1 MRPHLTDFFVESF
14 RNLREVEL
22 SNLEQ
27 VNLIVG
33 GNNSGK
39 TSVLEAIAIAL
50 SPVDIVD
57 WSITAR
63 SREVRSFFAG
73 ANDAAL
79 SSLDAIKWMFPH
91 DNVNGLERPDRIALH
106 MRGGWIV
113 DKLVAHCTLI
123 KGIPPEDLFHDA
135 NRRGRRSREGSFDLE
150 ETGMHLEI
158 TAGLNRSLKTDLEPS
173 FFDSDKN
180 VLYSDISLWPSVGIT
195 QRRRALPRLRKVLLG
210 PYSHRNQPLLL
221 RSVSRLTEMGLKDR
235 LINLLMSIDPDLL
248 DIDIITSEP
257 FGKPTLL
264 VNRKNAGLLPISV
277 LGDGFRRA
285 LSIALAMV
293 EARAGVLLIDEIE
306 TAFHVSVLDRVFP
319 WMKEVARDLDVQV
332 FATTHSLEAIQA
344 MSNYNTTRDN
354 LSLAAFHLSND
365 GSQRHESKRYSL
377 DMLERLVRDR
387 GLDIR

>member
-14 RNLREVEL
+14 RSLREVEL

-50 SPVDIVD
+50 SPVDFMD

-63 SREVRSFFAG
+63 SREVRSVFAAREG
-73 ANDAAL
+73 AL

-91 DNVNGLERPDRIALH
+91 KLVDGLARPEQIVLS
-106 MRGGWIV
+106 MGGEWV
-113 DKLVAHCTLI
+113 VEKLVARCTLI
-123 KGIPPEDLFHDA
+123 KGIPPEGLFNDVGRR
-135 NRRGRRSREGSFDLE
+135 NRRNREETFDLE
-150 ETGMHLEI
+150 EAGLHLEVK
-158 TAGLNRSLKTDLEPS
+158 AHLNRSSKISLQPS
-173 FFDSDKN
+173 FLSSEDN
-180 VLYSDISLWPSVGIT
+180 TIYNEISLWPSTGLT
-195 QRRRALPRLRKVLLG
+195 QNQGGRPRMRKVLLS
-210 PYSHRNQPLLL
+210 PYSHRNQPFLLK
-221 RSVSRLTEMGLKDR
+221 SISRLTEIGLKDR
-235 LINLLMSIDPDLL
+235 LIELLKSIDRDLL

-257 FGKPTLL
+257 FGRPTLL
-264 VNRKNAGLLPISV
+264 VNRKDAGLLPISV

-293 EARAGVLLIDEIE
+293 EARSGVLLIDEIE

-319 WMKEVARDLDVQV
+319 WMKEIARDLNVQV

-344 MSNYNTTRDN
+344 MSNDTTTNTQQ
-354 LSLAAFHLSND
+354 SLAAFHLSND

>member
-14 RNLREVEL
+14 RNLQGVEL
-22 SNLEQ
+22 SDLEQ

-39 TSVLEAIAIAL
+39 TSVLEAIAISL
-50 SPVDIVD
+50 SPVDFVD

-63 SREVRSFFAG
+63 SREVRSVFAAREG
-73 ANDAAL
+73 AL
-79 SSLDAIKWMFPH
+79 GSLDAIKWMFPH
-91 DNVNGLERPDRIALH
+91 NTVDGLPRPEQISLK
-106 MRGGWIV
+106 MQGSWIV
-113 DKLVAHCTLI
+113 ERLVANCALLR
-123 KGIPPEDLFHDA
+123 GIPPESLFNEA
-135 NRRGRRSREGSFDLE
+135 GRRIRRERDDSFDLE
-150 ETGMHLEI
+150 ETGLHLEVR
-158 TAGLNRSLKTDLEPS
+158 AYLNSSPKANLQTS
-173 FFDSDKN
+173 FFDPVDGILHN
-180 VLYSDISLWPSVGIT
+180 EVSLWPSIGLT
-195 QRRRALPRLRKVLLG
+195 QRRSSQPRLRKVLLG

-235 LINLLMSIDPDLL
+235 LINLLTSIDNDLL

-257 FGKPTLL
+257 FGRPTLL
-264 VNRKNAGLLPISV
+264 VNRRGAGLLPISV

-293 EARAGVLLIDEIE
+293 EARSGVLLIDEIE

-319 WMKEVARDLDVQV
+319 WMKEMARDLDVQV

-344 MSNYNTTRDN
+344 MSNDRKTSNPQ
-354 LSLAAFHLSND
+354 SLAAFHLGGD
-365 GSQRHESKRYSL
+365 GSNYNDSKRYSL